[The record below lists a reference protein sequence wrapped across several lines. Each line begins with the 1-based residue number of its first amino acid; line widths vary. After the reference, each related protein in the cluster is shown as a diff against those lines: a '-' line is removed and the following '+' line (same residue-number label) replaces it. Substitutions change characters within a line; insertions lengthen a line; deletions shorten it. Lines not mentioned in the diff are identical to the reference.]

1 MSVPKVKIG
10 PNTTKQLFIR
20 NLDWSLEDWQ
30 IEENFKDLDGFVS
43 LQVARHPDGKMK
55 GFGFVT
61 FESN

>member
-30 IEENFKDLDGFVS
+30 VEENFKDLDGFVS
-43 LQVARHPDGKMK
+43 L
-55 GFGFVT
+55 
-61 FESN
+61 